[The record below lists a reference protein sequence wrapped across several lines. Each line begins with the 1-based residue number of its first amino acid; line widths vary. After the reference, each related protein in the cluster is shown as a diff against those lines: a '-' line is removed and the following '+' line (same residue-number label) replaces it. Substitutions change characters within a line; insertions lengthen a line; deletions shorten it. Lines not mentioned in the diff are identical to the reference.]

1 MANRPVFLTC
11 PDYGLVKE
19 VAIEFSWNPGFSA
32 IQKKRNVAALHVE
45 AEKKGLFPLLE
56 ISSKSE
62 KEVGK
67 RLSAFS
73 LKVETD
79 IGCISVESAF
89 QGSKVFKNGGPYH
102 DIYKM
107 DSRSA
112 KTDQRLKE
120 SGELIC
126 FDFFGDKWSLEPKTA
141 FYDWLYMKALEP
153 HEEFLKKLEKYKG
166 FTDIEFNPNK
176 SINCQARSFAL
187 LMSLIKRGEL
197 KETMRNKSS
206 FVEYIYKKSVGDKVY
221 AEKNIDLLG

>member
-11 PDYGLVKE
+11 PDNGLVKE

-32 IQKKRNVAALHVE
+32 VQKKKNVAALHIE
-45 AEKKGLFPLLE
+45 AEKKGLYPLLE

-62 KEVGK
+62 KKVGK

-79 IGCISVESAF
+79 VGFISVECAF
-89 QGSKVFKNGGPYH
+89 QGSKVFRNGGPYH
-102 DIYKM
+102 DIYEM
-107 DSRSA
+107 DSKAA

-120 SGELIC
+120 SGELIG
-126 FDFFGDKWSLEPKTA
+126 FDFFGDKWPLEPKTA

-153 HEEFLKKLEKYKG
+153 HEEFLKNLDKYKG
-166 FTDIEFNPNK
+166 FTDIEFNPSK

-187 LMSLIKRGEL
+187 LMSLIKKGEFREVML
-197 KETMRNKSS
+197 N
-206 FVEYIYKKSVGDKVY
+206 
-221 AEKNIDLLG
+221 KNIFIKNVYDESYFFNKNSVKKDLLG